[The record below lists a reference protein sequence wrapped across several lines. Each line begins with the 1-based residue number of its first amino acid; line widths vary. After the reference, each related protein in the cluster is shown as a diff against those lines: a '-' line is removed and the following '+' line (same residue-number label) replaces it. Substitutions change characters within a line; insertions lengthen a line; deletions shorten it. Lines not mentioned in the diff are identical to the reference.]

1 MPMGLHVKVYAS
13 CTHTCLNT
21 WEYANMLI
29 FTYASKY
36 ILACVHVC
44 LCALC
49 ECAGMCTHRYDSL
62 HSLLTDRSRNAICT
76 FLLKW
81 KTILKYLLWK
91 TKSVFDP
98 LRLRKASP
106 PRALAGR
113 FLRIIILL
121 NSHSAALNPFEDRDL
136 RPRGA
141 VSGENE
147 KKKILPQLSDTQSRG
162 FTSCIGL
169 LPSCQGA
176 HSGFH

>member
-1 MPMGLHVKVYAS
+1 
-13 CTHTCLNT
+13 
-21 WEYANMLI
+21 MLI
-29 FTYASKY
+29 FTYASRY
-36 ILACVHVC
+36 ILACIYVC
-44 LCALC
+44 SCALC

-62 HSLLTDRSRNAICT
+62 HSLLTGRSRNAICT

-106 PRALAGR
+106 PRAPAEC

-121 NSHSAALNPFEDRDL
+121 NSHSAVLNPFEDRDL

-141 VSGENE
+141 VSEENE
-147 KKKILPQLSDTQSRG
+147 KKIYPSLVISQSRG
-162 FTSCIGL
+162 FTLCIEL
-169 LPSCQGA
+169 LPSCQDA

>member
-1 MPMGLHVKVYAS
+1 MGLPIKVHVS
-13 CTHTCLNT
+13 CTYMCLYS
-21 WEYANMLI
+21 WEHANMLI
-29 FTYASKY
+29 FTYASRY
-36 ILACVHVC
+36 ILACIHVYS
-44 LCALC
+44 CALC
-49 ECAGMCTHRYDSL
+49 EYAGMCTHRYDSL

-106 PRALAGR
+106 PRAPAGC
-113 FLRIIILL
+113 FQCIIILS

-141 VSGENE
+141 VSGE
-147 KKKILPQLSDTQSRG
+147 K
-162 FTSCIGL
+162 
-169 LPSCQGA
+169 
-176 HSGFH
+176 